1 VAPAAVWRVSC
12 DIAQSYH
19 LSAAIVWLTFIHA
32 GLMNNIDLDGRA
44 AVVTGGGKGIG
55 LAIAQRFRA
64 SGAKVSLWDADGE
77 SLCRITGLDEFHA
90 VEVDVTDEDKHR
102 SINGCSRLAS
112 PCDGLACAARLSRAL
127 PRRRLGRRWDG

>member
-1 VAPAAVWRVSC
+1 MAPAAVWRVSC
-12 DIAQSYH
+12 DIAHSYH

-55 LAIAQRFRA
+55 FAIAQRFRA

-77 SLCRITGLDEFHA
+77 SLRRITGSDEFH
-90 VEVDVTDEDKHR
+90 TDYASVHTHLAHFTR
-102 SINGCSRLAS
+102 SAKVGS
-112 PCDGLACAARLSRAL
+112 
-127 PRRRLGRRWDG
+127 